1 VSKKPKK
8 PKMPKAGSP
17 KAQAGSKDVITGISF
32 KSASRAN
39 SLEAIQNDKQYNLTE
54 WNQKLNNLGFPSME
68 VSSGTFEYEFGNS
81 HIVSTERITDRSGE
95 TGIIRTVYSGSFKY
109 SKGIL
114 ASADIRS
121 LAQDRVS
128 YDDGAI
134 SSRSSKIFTKPSPVK
149 VMNTSNAN
157 DWLSAQT
164 QFRSSL
170 STESY
175 INYINPENSRTSESA
190 IKAVRS
196 FGGGNFL
203 YDSWWSNPF
212 DSNLI

>member
-1 VSKKPKK
+1 MSKRRNK
-8 PKMPKAGSP
+8 PKMPKAGRP

-32 KSASRAN
+32 KSDSGAN
-39 SLEAIQNDKQYNLTE
+39 SLETIQNDKQYSLTE

-81 HIVSTERITDRSGE
+81 HIVSTERITDRSGD
-95 TGIIRTVYSGSFKY
+95 TRLVRTVYSGNFKY

-121 LAQDRVS
+121 VARDIAI

-134 SSRSSKIFTKPSPVK
+134 SSRSSKIFTKASPAK
-149 VMNTSNAN
+149 VRDVSSAN